1 MKRYK
6 LIFKGRVQGV
16 GFRFTAKMIADRLNL
31 TGSVKNLYN
40 YDVESYVQGEVESIE
55 RFIYELENQ
64 RFIRIESIDKT
75 EVDLIEDEKSFDI
88 IG

>member
-1 MKRYK
+1 MKRYRI
-6 LIFKGRVQGV
+6 LFKGRVQGV

-40 YDVESYVQGEVESIE
+40 YDVESYIQGEVENIE
-55 RFIYELENQ
+55 RFIYELQNQ

-75 EVDLIEDEKSFDI
+75 EVDTIQDENSFDI

>member
-1 MKRYK
+1 MKRYRI
-6 LIFKGRVQGV
+6 LFKGRVQGV
-16 GFRFTAKMIADRLNL
+16 GFRFTAKMIADRLNI

-40 YDVESYVQGEVESIE
+40 YDVESYVQGEVENIK

>member
-1 MKRYK
+1 MKRYRI
-6 LIFKGRVQGV
+6 LFKGRVQGV

-31 TGSVKNLYN
+31 TGTVKNLYN
-40 YDVESYVQGEVESIE
+40 YDVESYVQGEVENIE
-55 RFIYELENQ
+55 RFIYELQNQ

-75 EVDLIEDEKSFDI
+75 EVDLIDDENSFDI

>member
-6 LIFKGRVQGV
+6 ILFKGRVQGV

-31 TGSVKNLYN
+31 TGNVKNLYN
-40 YDVESYVQGEVESIE
+40 YDVESYVQGEVENIE
-55 RFIYELENQ
+55 RFIYELQNQ

-75 EVDLIEDEKSFDI
+75 EVETIEDENSFDI

>member
-6 LIFKGRVQGV
+6 LLFKGRVQGV

-31 TGSVKNLYN
+31 TGNVKNLYS
-40 YDVESYVQGEVESIE
+40 YDVESYVQGEEENID
-55 RFIYELENQ
+55 RFIYELQNQ

-75 EVDLIEDEKSFDI
+75 EVDLIDYEKSFDI
-88 IG
+88 VG

>member
-1 MKRYK
+1 MKRYRI
-6 LIFKGRVQGV
+6 LFKGRVQGV

-40 YDVESYVQGEVESIE
+40 YDVESYVQGEVENIE

-75 EVDLIEDEKSFDI
+75 EVDLIEGENSFDI

>member
-6 LIFKGRVQGV
+6 LLFKGRVQGV

-31 TGSVKNLYN
+31 TGNVKNLYS
-40 YDVESYVQGEVESIE
+40 YDVESYVQGEEENID
-55 RFIYELENQ
+55 RFIYELQNQ

-75 EVDLIEDEKSFDI
+75 EVDTIEDEKSFDI

>member
-1 MKRYK
+1 MKRYRI
-6 LIFKGRVQGV
+6 LFKGRVQGV

-40 YDVESYVQGEVESIE
+40 YDVESYVQGEVENIE

-75 EVDLIEDEKSFDI
+75 EVDLISDEKSFDI

>member
-6 LIFKGRVQGV
+6 LLFKGRVQGV

-31 TGSVKNLYN
+31 TGNVKNLYS
-40 YDVESYVQGEVESIE
+40 YYVESYVQGEEENID
-55 RFIYELENQ
+55 RFIYELQNQ

-75 EVDLIEDEKSFDI
+75 EVDLIDDENSFDI

>member
-6 LIFKGRVQGV
+6 LLFKGRVQGV

-40 YDVESYVQGEVESIE
+40 YDVESYVQGEVENIE
-55 RFIYELENQ
+55 IFIYELQNQ

-75 EVDLIEDEKSFDI
+75 EVDTIQDENSFDI
-88 IG
+88 VG

>member
-40 YDVESYVQGEVESIE
+40 YDVESYVQGEVENIE
-55 RFIYELENQ
+55 RFIYELQNQ

-75 EVDLIEDEKSFDI
+75 EVDTIQDENSFDI

>member
-6 LIFKGRVQGV
+6 LLFKGRVQGV

-31 TGSVKNLYN
+31 TGNVKNLYS
-40 YDVESYVQGEVESIE
+40 YDVESYVQGEEENID
-55 RFIYELENQ
+55 RFIYELQNQ

-75 EVDLIEDEKSFDI
+75 EVDTIQDENSFDI

>member
-1 MKRYK
+1 MKRYRI
-6 LIFKGRVQGV
+6 LFKGRVQGV

-40 YDVESYVQGEVESIE
+40 YDVESYVQGEVENIK

-64 RFIRIESIDKT
+64 RFISIESIDKT
-75 EVDLIEDEKSFDI
+75 EVDIIEDEKSFDI

>member
-6 LIFKGRVQGV
+6 LLFKGRVQGV

-31 TGSVKNLYN
+31 TGNIKNLYS
-40 YDVESYVQGEVESIE
+40 YDVESYVQGEEENID
-55 RFIYELENQ
+55 RFIYELQNQ

-75 EVDLIEDEKSFDI
+75 EVDLIDDENSFDI

>member
-1 MKRYK
+1 MKRYRI
-6 LIFKGRVQGV
+6 LFKGRVQGV

-31 TGSVKNLYN
+31 TGNVKNLYS
-40 YDVESYVQGEVESIE
+40 YDVESYVQGEEENID
-55 RFIYELENQ
+55 RFIYELQNQ

-75 EVDLIEDEKSFDI
+75 EVDTIEDEKSFDI

>member
-16 GFRFTAKMIADRLNL
+16 GFRFTAKMTADRLGL
-31 TGSVKNLYN
+31 TGNVKNLYN
-40 YDVESYVQGEVESIE
+40 YDVECYIQGEEENID
-55 RFIYELENQ
+55 RFIHELNNQ

-75 EVDLIEDEKSFDI
+75 EVSLRDNENSFDI

>member
-1 MKRYK
+1 MKRYRI
-6 LIFKGRVQGV
+6 LFKGRVQGV

-40 YDVESYVQGEVESIE
+40 YDVESYVQGKVESIE

-75 EVDLIEDEKSFDI
+75 EVDLIADEKSFDI

>member
-6 LIFKGRVQGV
+6 LLFKGRVQGV

-40 YDVESYVQGEVESIE
+40 YDVESYVQGEVENIE
-55 RFIYELENQ
+55 RFIYELQNQ

-75 EVDLIEDEKSFDI
+75 EVDTIQDENSFDI

>member
-1 MKRYK
+1 MKRYRI
-6 LIFKGRVQGV
+6 LFKGTVQGV

-31 TGSVKNLYN
+31 TGNVKNLYS
-40 YDVESYVQGEVESIE
+40 YDVESYVQGEEENID
-55 RFIYELENQ
+55 RFIYELQNQ

-75 EVDLIEDEKSFDI
+75 EVDTIQDENSFDI

>member
-6 LIFKGRVQGV
+6 LLFKGRVQGV

-40 YDVESYVQGEVESIE
+40 YDVESYVQGEVENIE
-55 RFIYELENQ
+55 RFIYELQNQ

-75 EVDLIEDEKSFDI
+75 EVDTIQDENSFDI
-88 IG
+88 VG

>member
-1 MKRYK
+1 MKRYRI
-6 LIFKGRVQGV
+6 LFKGRVQGV
-16 GFRFTAKMIADRLNL
+16 GFRYTAKMIADRLNL

-40 YDVESYVQGEVESIE
+40 YDVESYVQGKVESIE

-75 EVDLIEDEKSFDI
+75 EVDIIEDENSFDI

>member
-1 MKRYK
+1 MKRYRI
-6 LIFKGRVQGV
+6 LFKGRVQGV

-40 YDVESYVQGEVESIE
+40 YDVESYVQGKVESIE

-75 EVDLIEDEKSFDI
+75 EVDIIEDENSFDI

>member
-6 LIFKGRVQGV
+6 LLFKGRVQGV

-31 TGSVKNLYN
+31 TGTVKNLYN
-40 YDVESYVQGEVESIE
+40 YDVESYVQGEVENIE
-55 RFIYELENQ
+55 RFIYELQNQ

-75 EVDLIEDEKSFDI
+75 EVDTIQDENSFDI
-88 IG
+88 VG

>member
-6 LIFKGRVQGV
+6 LLFKGRVQGV

-31 TGSVKNLYN
+31 TGNIKNLYS
-40 YDVESYVQGEVESIE
+40 YDVESYVQGEEENID
-55 RFIYELENQ
+55 RFIYELQNQ

-75 EVDLIEDEKSFDI
+75 EVDTIQDENSFDI

>member
-6 LIFKGRVQGV
+6 ILFKGRVQGV

-40 YDVESYVQGEVESIE
+40 YDVESYVQGEVENIE

-75 EVDLIEDEKSFDI
+75 EVDIIEDENSFDI

>member
-1 MKRYK
+1 MKRYRI
-6 LIFKGRVQGV
+6 LFKGRVQGV

-40 YDVESYVQGEVESIE
+40 YDVESYVQGEVENIE
-55 RFIYELENQ
+55 RFIYELQNQ

-75 EVDLIEDEKSFDI
+75 EVDTIQDENSFDI

>member
-40 YDVESYVQGEVESIE
+40 YDVESYVQGEVENIK

>member
-6 LIFKGRVQGV
+6 LLFKGRVQGV

-40 YDVESYVQGEVESIE
+40 YDVESYIQGEVENIE
-55 RFIYELENQ
+55 RFIYELQNQ

-75 EVDLIEDEKSFDI
+75 EVDMIQDENSFDI

>member
-1 MKRYK
+1 MKRYR
-6 LIFKGRVQGV
+6 IFFKGRVQGV

-40 YDVESYVQGEVESIE
+40 YDVESYVQGEVENIE
-55 RFIYELENQ
+55 RFIYELQNQ

-75 EVDLIEDEKSFDI
+75 EVDTIQDENSFDI

>member
-1 MKRYK
+1 MKRYRI
-6 LIFKGRVQGV
+6 LFKGRVQGV

-40 YDVESYVQGEVESIE
+40 YDVESYVQGELESIK

-75 EVDLIEDEKSFDI
+75 EVDIIEDENSFDI

>member
-31 TGSVKNLYN
+31 TGNVKNLYS
-40 YDVESYVQGEVESIE
+40 YDVEFYVQGEEENID
-55 RFIYELENQ
+55 RFIYELQNQ

-75 EVDLIEDEKSFDI
+75 EVDLIDDENSFDI

>member
-1 MKRYK
+1 MKRYRI
-6 LIFKGRVQGV
+6 LFKGRVQGV

-40 YDVESYVQGEVESIE
+40 YDVESYVQGEVENIK

-75 EVDLIEDEKSFDI
+75 EVDIIEDEKSFDI

>member
-6 LIFKGRVQGV
+6 LLFKGRVQGV

-40 YDVESYVQGEVESIE
+40 YDVESYVQGEVENIE
-55 RFIYELENQ
+55 RFIYELQNQ

-75 EVDLIEDEKSFDI
+75 EVDLIEGENSFDI

>member
-1 MKRYK
+1 MKRYRI
-6 LIFKGRVQGV
+6 LFKGRVQGV

-31 TGSVKNLYN
+31 TGSVKNLYY

-75 EVDLIEDEKSFDI
+75 SVDLISDEKSFDI

>member
-6 LIFKGRVQGV
+6 LLFKGRVQGV

-40 YDVESYVQGEVESIE
+40 YDVESYVQGEVENIE
-55 RFIYELENQ
+55 RFIYELQNQ

-75 EVDLIEDEKSFDI
+75 EVDLIADEKSFDI

>member
-1 MKRYK
+1 MKRYRI
-6 LIFKGRVQGV
+6 LFKGRVQGV

-40 YDVESYVQGEVESIE
+40 YDVESYVQGEVENIK

-75 EVDLIEDEKSFDI
+75 EVDIIEDENSFDI
-88 IG
+88 IS

>member
-1 MKRYK
+1 MKRYRI
-6 LIFKGRVQGV
+6 LFKGRVQGV

-40 YDVESYVQGEVESIE
+40 YDVESYVQGEVENIE
-55 RFIYELENQ
+55 RFIYELQNQ

-75 EVDLIEDEKSFDI
+75 EVDLIEGENSFDI

>member
-6 LIFKGRVQGV
+6 LLLKGRVQGV

-31 TGSVKNLYN
+31 TGNVKNLYS
-40 YDVESYVQGEVESIE
+40 YDVESYVQGEEENID
-55 RFIYELENQ
+55 RFIYELQNQ

-75 EVDLIEDEKSFDI
+75 EVDLIDDEKSFDI
-88 IG
+88 VG

>member
-1 MKRYK
+1 MKRYRI
-6 LIFKGRVQGV
+6 LFKGRVQGV

-31 TGSVKNLYN
+31 TGNVKNLYS
-40 YDVESYVQGEVESIE
+40 YDVESYVQGEEENID
-55 RFIYELENQ
+55 RFIYELQNQ

-75 EVDLIEDEKSFDI
+75 EVDLIDDENSFDI